1 MLKVSKKIRFDTLV
15 FILEGSLSG
24 LWVQEVDR
32 VCRMAVVN
40 DQCARVELDLSD
52 VTFVSPEGKQ
62 LLERLCASGA
72 GIVSSALLTKSLV
85 DEIQGRSRNVRL
97 HEVK

>member
-1 MLKVSKKIRFDTLV
+1 MLRVSTKIRFDTLV

-32 VCRMAVVN
+32 VCGMAVVN
-40 DQCARVELDLSD
+40 HQCARIELDLSD

-62 LLERLCASGA
+62 LLETLCASGA
-72 GIVSSALLTKSLV
+72 GIVSSSLLTKSLV
-85 DEIQGRSRNVRL
+85 DQIQGRS
-97 HEVK
+97 KDD

>member
-1 MLKVSKKIRFDTLV
+1 MLKVSTKIRFDTLV
-15 FILEGSLSG
+15 FMLEGSLSG
-24 LWVQEVDR
+24 LWVEVVDR

-40 DQCARVELDLSD
+40 DQRARVEVDLSG

-85 DEIQGRSRNVRL
+85 DEIQGRSRNV
-97 HEVK
+97 

>member
-1 MLKVSKKIRFDTLV
+1 MLKVSTKIRFDTLV

-24 LWVQEVDR
+24 LWVEEVDR

-40 DQCARVELDLSD
+40 DQCARVEVDLSN

-62 LLERLCASGA
+62 LIERLFANGA
-72 GIVSSALLTKSLV
+72 GIDSSALLTRSLV
-85 DEIQGRSRNVRL
+85 DEIQGRSRNVYA

>member
-1 MLKVSKKIRFDTLV
+1 MLRVSTKIRFDTLV

-24 LWVQEVDR
+24 MWVQEVDR
-32 VCRMAVVN
+32 VCRTAIVN
-40 DQCARVELDLSD
+40 DQCAKVEIDLSD

-62 LLERLCASGA
+62 LLERLCAGGA

-85 DEIQGRSRNVRL
+85 DEIQGRFRNT
-97 HEVK
+97 

>member
-1 MLKVSKKIRFDTLV
+1 MLRVSTKIRFDTLV

-24 LWVQEVDR
+24 MWVQEVDR
-32 VCRMAVVN
+32 FCRTAIVN
-40 DQCARVELDLSD
+40 DQCAKVEIDLSD

-62 LLERLCASGA
+62 LLERLCAGGA

-85 DEIQGRSRNVRL
+85 EEIQGRFRNT
-97 HEVK
+97 

>member
-1 MLKVSKKIRFDTLV
+1 MLKVSTKVRFDTLV

-24 LWVQEVDR
+24 LWVEEVDR
-32 VCRMAVVN
+32 VFHMAVVN
-40 DQCARVELDLSD
+40 DQYARVEVDLSH

-85 DEIQGRSRNVRL
+85 DELQGRCGSV
-97 HEVK
+97 

>member
-1 MLKVSKKIRFDTLV
+1 MLRVSTKIRFDTLV

-24 LWVQEVDR
+24 MWVQEVDR
-32 VCRMAVVN
+32 FCRTAIVN
-40 DQCARVELDLSD
+40 DHCAKVEIDLSD

-62 LLERLCASGA
+62 LLERLRAGGA

-85 DEIQGRSRNVRL
+85 DEIQDRSRNA
-97 HEVK
+97 

>member
-1 MLKVSKKIRFDTLV
+1 MLKVSTKIRFDTLV

-24 LWVQEVDR
+24 LWVEEVDR

-40 DQCARVELDLSD
+40 DQYAKVEIDLSD

-62 LLERLCASGA
+62 LLRRLCASGA
-72 GIVSSALLTKSLV
+72 AIVSSALLTKSLV
-85 DEIQGRSRNVRL
+85 HEIQGRSRTV
-97 HEVK
+97 

>member
-1 MLKVSKKIRFDTLV
+1 MLRVSTKIRFDTLV

-24 LWVQEVDR
+24 MWVQEVDR
-32 VCRMAVVN
+32 FCRTAIVN
-40 DQCARVELDLSD
+40 DQFAKVEIDLSD

-62 LLERLCASGA
+62 LLERLCAGGA

-85 DEIQGRSRNVRL
+85 DEIQGRFRNT
-97 HEVK
+97 